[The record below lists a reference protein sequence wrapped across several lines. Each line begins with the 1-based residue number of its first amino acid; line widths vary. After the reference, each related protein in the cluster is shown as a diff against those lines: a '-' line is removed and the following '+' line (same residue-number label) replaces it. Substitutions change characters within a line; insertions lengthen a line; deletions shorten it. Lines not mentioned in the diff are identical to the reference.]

1 MIRKWTYQALRAL
14 GLGNK
19 GTAGVEFAIIVP
31 FLLILFVGAF
41 EGGRLFY
48 EYHVLTKAVRDGAR
62 FASRL
67 PADCTGLINAADVT
81 AVQQLTRTGTIDGS
95 GDPVIAG
102 WTDNTNVTISAT
114 CFDNSSATYSG
125 LYENDDD
132 IPIITVRAAVSFNY
146 MFAGLI
152 FTDASTTLGAINQQV
167 SIGE

>member
-1 MIRKWTYQALRAL
+1 M
-14 GLGNK
+14 
-19 GTAGVEFAIIVP
+19 
-31 FLLILFVGAF
+31 
-41 EGGRLFY
+41 
-48 EYHVLTKAVRDGAR
+48 LTKAVRDGAR

-67 PADCTGLINAADVT
+67 PADCTGLINASDVT

-102 WTDNTNVTISAT
+102 WTDNTNVSVTAT
-114 CFDNSSATYSG
+114 CFDNSSDTYSG
-125 LYENDDD
+125 LYAEDDT